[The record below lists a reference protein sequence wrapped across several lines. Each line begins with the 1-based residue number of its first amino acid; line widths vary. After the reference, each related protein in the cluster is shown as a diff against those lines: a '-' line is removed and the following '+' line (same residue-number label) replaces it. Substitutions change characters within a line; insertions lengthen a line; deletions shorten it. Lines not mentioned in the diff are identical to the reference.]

1 MLPGIFIPSLTV
13 GGAWGR
19 LIGMLVQA
27 CLTSAGSSLRI
38 SLPAYTSVCHL
49 IYTPVLAEHI
59 ISGSRSYSCSRV
71 CIECGH
77 GLSRHVYA
85 KLSQCRT

>member
-27 CLTSAGSSLRI
+27 CLTSAGSSLRV
-38 SLPAYTSVCHL
+38 SLPAYTVRATSPAHL
-49 IYTPVLAEHI
+49 SWWSAWALHADLKAAAMSACPL
-59 ISGSRSYSCSRV
+59 G
-71 CIECGH
+71 G
-77 GLSRHVYA
+77 
-85 KLSQCRT
+85 

>member
-38 SLPAYTSVCHL
+38 SLPAYTVC
-49 IYTPVLAEHI
+49 A
-59 ISGSRSYSCSRV
+59 ISSTR
-71 CIECGH
+71 
-77 GLSRHVYA
+77 LS
-85 KLSQCRT
+85 

>member
-38 SLPAYTSVCHL
+38 SLPAYTVCAISSTRL
-49 IYTPVLAEHI
+49 SWLSTSSLAPAHTAAAM
-59 ISGSRSYSCSRV
+59 SALNVGMD
-71 CIECGH
+71 
-77 GLSRHVYA
+77 
-85 KLSQCRT
+85 

>member
-27 CLTSAGSSLRI
+27 CLTSAGSSLRV
-38 SLPAYTSVCHL
+38 SLPAYTVRATS
-49 IYTPVLAEHI
+49 PKRM
-59 ISGSRSYSCSRV
+59 SW
-71 CIECGH
+71 
-77 GLSRHVYA
+77 LS
-85 KLSQCRT
+85 T